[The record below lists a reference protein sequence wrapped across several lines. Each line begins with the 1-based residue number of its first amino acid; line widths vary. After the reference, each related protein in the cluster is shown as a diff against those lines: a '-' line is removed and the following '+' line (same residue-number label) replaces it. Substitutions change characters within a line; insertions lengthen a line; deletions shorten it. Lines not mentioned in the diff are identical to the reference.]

1 MELHATINVAIN
13 LCKFRNIDLLQNG
26 YYRLMCRLYY
36 VEGDCTYGITPTKI
50 LHTRNNQ
57 FKSES
62 AEILEDGSSVTS
74 PILIKYIDDIID
86 INETILFSSDIPLY
100 IPPTKSTSFFFET
113 LSANSFHNSENSYL
127 NGNIKLVPFFLEVD
141 LLYSEMVISDI
152 LGTPIISCTDNINN
166 KDIPLKIGDY
176 SSVSYNVY
184 KINNVSSG
192 IVEYIPIIFDE
203 YHFCHIGCIIMT
215 QITGL
220 FISPVLRAP
229 KLTKYY
235 TRYKVPKS
243 QPQIPSFLLLGDTI
257 TAELGNPSFNSNL
270 FIQSAKSDLDIYRK
284 SDKRT
289 IFTIR
294 GIILQKIAQISISEE
309 FLNKKNNISE
319 LVDKSN
325 NNKDNDKAD
334 LSKLENNVISIDEVF
349 PSVITRDPMFLEC
362 SRLRLELVS
371 TLTYIFIQLAAHMKF
386 IISKCCSTQRLRLMG
401 SLLSIPY
408 LELPGGTKINVEPLI
423 DLEKYSYV
431 ENGATVPFVVVKLN
445 ENDFKE
451 MNLINDNYTEW
462 DKLDN
467 DLETISPHDNMQGFK
482 TKKQLT
488 STCCIRFPNTIWSL
502 TPLFW
507 QLNYKRGITPPLF
520 RNDLSPQYNN
530 IDYATTVCSLPTLQS
545 YIKSPYGIEQYG
557 KILLDNITDLS
568 QQITN
573 SWDRIISIFPFVLP
587 KLENIARMEYIRKK
601 MYLWNEVIFIETLP
615 NDEMLIPNLK
625 PLPPKFP
632 EFIGNGTFPI
642 TPPSILS
649 VNSSPTEEEIIKQ
662 KSRGTLALLSPW
674 IIGSQ
679 KSTSYFMKPVEY
691 HSKIAEQLRNDSV
704 FKSIPSPTLV
714 EEICLSSIF
723 EDSNDSIDPKKTL
736 DTPISI
742 TSSKYNE
749 WLPIIFIQQY
759 SESNTN
765 KKLGGILV
773 HCGQACRVGLNND
786 PIIKALNIVDEVL
799 INDFEKPTLTA
810 SSTTDTRSTN
820 EVPVIPI
827 IEQKNS
833 KKCIQKNFK
842 KNVGVH
848 IMIFVHGF
856 QGTAFD
862 MRNVRNIISLY
873 YPEVLCLL
881 STCNEELTD
890 EPIEEMG
897 KRLSSEIIEAVTPFS
912 NSLEKLSFVGHSL
925 GGLIIRA
932 ALPYLKQFKQ
942 NFFLFWTLS
951 TPHLGY
957 LSSSSKLVNVGVW
970 LMKKWKN
977 SPCLTQLTLSDSYN
991 IEETYLYK
999 LAIENSHYLSSFK
1012 YIVFCSSHQDM
1023 YAPYDSARA
1032 ECSPDSLLA
1041 YKDMVK
1047 AILKDVDPKNLTR
1060 IDVNFYLPQKNLD
1073 TFIGRA
1079 AHIQVIESQ
1088 IFVKILV
1095 TRFPQWF
1102 I

>member
-1 MELHATINVAIN
+1 MELHATINVGIN

-113 LSANSFHNSENSYL
+113 LSANSFHNSENTYL

-141 LLYSEMVISDI
+141 LLYSEMVLSDI

-166 KDIPLKIGDY
+166 KNIPLKIGDY

-215 QITGL
+215 QITRL

-229 KLTKYY
+229 KLTKYC
-235 TRYKVPKS
+235 TRYKISKS

-270 FIQSAKSDLDIYRK
+270 FIQNAKSDLDIYKK

-294 GIILQKIAQISISEE
+294 GIVLQKIAQISTSEG

-325 NNKDNDKAD
+325 NNNKDNDKTD
-334 LSKLENNVISIDEVF
+334 LLKLEDNIISIDEVF

-371 TLTYIFIQLAAHMKF
+371 TLTYVFIQLAAHMKF

-451 MNLINDNYTEW
+451 IDLINNNYTEW

-467 DLETISPHDNMQGFK
+467 DLETIPSHNMQEFK
-482 TKKQLT
+482 IKKQLT

-520 RNDLSPQYNN
+520 RSDLSPQYNN
-530 IDYATTVCSLPTLQS
+530 IDYATIVCSLPTLQS

-557 KILLDNITDLS
+557 KILLDDITDLS

-573 SWDRIISIFPFVLP
+573 SWDRIISIFPFILP

-723 EDSNDSIDPKKTL
+723 GDSNDSIDPKKTL
-736 DTPISI
+736 DIPISI

-759 SESNTN
+759 SESHTN

-786 PIIKALNIVDEVL
+786 PIIKALNIVDEAL
-799 INDFEKPTLTA
+799 INDFEK
-810 SSTTDTRSTN
+810 STN
-820 EVPVIPI
+820 EVPVSPI

-833 KKCIQKNFK
+833 KKNIQKNLK
-842 KNVGVH
+842 KDVGVH

-897 KRLSSEIIEAVTPFS
+897 KRLSFEIIEAVTPFS

-932 ALPYLKQFKQ
+932 ALPYLRQFKQ
-942 NFFLFWTLS
+942 KFFLFWTLS

-1047 AILKDVDPKNLTR
+1047 AIFKDVDPKNLTR